1 MTDKEIQ
8 ELIAKLSFTSQSL
21 IQDVAILARGGNSDS
36 RKTVINENLEYVK
49 TTIET
54 LLSQ

>member
-36 RKTVINENLEYVK
+36 RKTVINENLGII
-49 TTIET
+49 T
-54 LLSQ
+54 SF